1 MENYLIGKFLC
12 ESLNITF
19 VSRIAQSYSK
29 DQIQTLMIK
38 NLADLFST
46 VLQRP
51 KRTLVVVSA
60 NDQHSVE
67 AAYHAVTTGLIHATL
82 IGNESII
89 KEICAGEKFDTSLLK
104 IIHQPDDRLA
114 AALAVEMIRKKEG
127 DILMKGLLPTDQFI
141 KAILDKEKGL
151 LDPGNILSHV
161 TVIQNPN
168 YYKLMI
174 VSDVAVLP
182 QPDLGQKVQMIR
194 YMVQTASALGISRPK
209 VAVIAP
215 SEQLL
220 MQLESSRDA
229 AFLSKMGERGQIKGC
244 LIDGP
249 LALDLAIDKESA
261 RIKGIGGEVAGD
273 ADCLLFPNLDA
284 GNIFYKTNM
293 KLAKAE
299 SAAMLVGARV
309 PVVLTSRG
317 DSTLTKQYSIALASL
332 VS

>member
-1 MENYLIGKFLC
+1 MVKKL
-12 ESLNITF
+12 
-19 VSRIAQSYSK
+19 
-29 DQIQTLMIK
+29 D
-38 NLADLFST
+38 DLFSA
-46 VLQRP
+46 VLQRS

-60 NDQHSVE
+60 NDNHSVM
-67 AAYHAVTTGLIHATL
+67 AAYKAVENGLVKAVL
-82 IGNESII
+82 IGDEELI
-89 KEICAGEKFDTSLLK
+89 KKICKEEKVDNKLFKLV
-104 IIHQPDDRLA
+104 HQPDDMLA
-114 AALAVEMIRKKEG
+114 ASFAVQMVRNKEG
-127 DILMKGLLPTDQFI
+127 DILMKGLIPTDKFI

-151 LDPGNILSHV
+151 MEPGSILSHV

-168 YYKLMI
+168 YHKLMI

-182 QPDLGQKVQMIR
+182 QPDLGQKVQLIR
-194 YMVQTASALGISRPK
+194 YLVKTANFLGITLPK

-220 MQLESSRDA
+220 IQLESSKDA
-229 AFLSKMGERGQIKGC
+229 ALLAKMGERGQITGC

-249 LALDLAIDKESA
+249 LALDIAIDRESA
-261 RIKGIGGEVAGD
+261 EIKGIRGDVAGD

-284 GNIFYKTNM
+284 GNVFYKTNM

-299 SAAMLVGARV
+299 SAAILAGAKV

>member
-1 MENYLIGKFLC
+1 
-12 ESLNITF
+12 
-19 VSRIAQSYSK
+19 
-29 DQIQTLMIK
+29 
-38 NLADLFST
+38 
-46 VLQRP
+46 
-51 KRTLVVVSA
+51 
-60 NDQHSVE
+60 
-67 AAYHAVTTGLIHATL
+67 
-82 IGNESII
+82 
-89 KEICAGEKFDTSLLK
+89 
-104 IIHQPDDRLA
+104 
-114 AALAVEMIRKKEG
+114 
-127 DILMKGLLPTDQFI
+127 
-141 KAILDKEKGL
+141 
-151 LDPGNILSHV
+151 
-161 TVIQNPN
+161 
-168 YYKLMI
+168 
-174 VSDVAVLP
+174 
-182 QPDLGQKVQMIR
+182 
-194 YMVQTASALGISRPK
+194 
-209 VAVIAP
+209 
-215 SEQLL
+215 

>member
-1 MENYLIGKFLC
+1 
-12 ESLNITF
+12 
-19 VSRIAQSYSK
+19 
-29 DQIQTLMIK
+29 MIK
-38 NLADLFST
+38 KLDDLSQA

-51 KRTLVVVSA
+51 RRTLVVVCA
-60 NDQHSVE
+60 NDNHSVMASYNAVESGLVNAVLIGDE
-67 AAYHAVTTGLIHATL
+67 ALMREICSAEQLNATL
-82 IGNESII
+82 
-89 KEICAGEKFDTSLLK
+89 FTF
-104 IIHQPDDRLA
+104 IHQPDERLA
-114 AALAVEMIRKKEG
+114 ASLAVQMIRQQEG
-127 DILMKGLLPTDQFI
+127 QILMKGLIPTDKFI

-151 LDPGNILSHV
+151 MDPGSVLSHV

-168 YYKLMI
+168 YHKLMI

-182 QPDLGQKVQMIR
+182 QPDLGQKVKLIG
-194 YMVQTASALGISRPK
+194 YMVHTANALGIAYPK

-220 MQLESSRDA
+220 LQLESSKDA

-249 LALDLAIDKESA
+249 LALDIAIDKEA
-261 RIKGIGGEVAGD
+261 AAIKGIKGEVAGD

-284 GNIFYKTNM
+284 GNVFYKTNM

-299 SAAMLVGARV
+299 SAAMLVGAKV

-317 DSTLTKQYSIALASL
+317 DSTLTKQYSIALAAL
-332 VS
+332 VI

>member
-1 MENYLIGKFLC
+1 MIG
-12 ESLNITF
+12 
-19 VSRIAQSYSK
+19 
-29 DQIQTLMIK
+29 
-38 NLADLFST
+38 NLEDLFPA
-46 VLQRP
+46 VRQRS
-51 KRTLVVVSA
+51 KRTLIVVSA
-60 NDQHSVE
+60 NDSHSVE
-67 AAYHAVTTGLIHATL
+67 AACNAVVAGLINAVL
-82 IGNESII
+82 IGDEKII
-89 KEICAGEKFDTSLLK
+89 SKICSDLGVDTSLLK
-104 IIHQPDDRLA
+104 VIHQPDDRLA
-114 AALAVEMIRKKEG
+114 AVLAVEMIRRKEG
-127 DILMKGLLPTDQFI
+127 DILMKGLISTDKFI

-151 LDPGNILSHV
+151 LEPGNILSHV

-182 QPDLGQKVQMIR
+182 LPDLGQKVQLIR
-194 YMVQTASALGISRPK
+194 YMTKTANALGIHLPK

-215 SEQLL
+215 SEQVL

-229 AFLSKMGERGQIKGC
+229 ALLSKMGQRGQITGC
-244 LIDGP
+244 IIDGP
-249 LALDLAIDKESA
+249 LALDIAIDKEA
-261 RIKGIGGEVAGD
+261 AEIKGLTGEVAGD

-284 GNIFYKTNM
+284 GNVFYKTNM

-299 SAAMLVGARV
+299 SAAMLVGAQV

>member
-1 MENYLIGKFLC
+1 
-12 ESLNITF
+12 
-19 VSRIAQSYSK
+19 
-29 DQIQTLMIK
+29 MIK
-38 NLADLFST
+38 YLEDLFPA

-60 NDQHSVE
+60 NDNHSIE
-67 AAYHAVTTGLIHATL
+67 AAYNAVKSGLVHAVL
-82 IGNESII
+82 IGDEKII
-89 KEICAGEKFDTSLLK
+89 KKIGAGEKFDLSLFK
-104 IIHQPDDRLA
+104 IIDQPDERLA
-114 AALAVEMIRKKEG
+114 ASLAVQMIRQMEG
-127 DILMKGLLPTDQFI
+127 DLIMKGLISTDKFI

-151 LDPGNILSHV
+151 MEPGNILSHV

-182 QPDLGQKVQMIR
+182 LPDLGQKVQLIR
-194 YMVQTASALGISRPK
+194 YMVKTANALGISLPK

-220 MQLESSRDA
+220 MQLDSSKDA
-229 AFLSKMGERGQIKGC
+229 SFLTTMGQRKQITGC
-244 LIDGP
+244 IIDGP
-249 LALDLAIDKESA
+249 LALDIAIDKESA
-261 RIKGIGGEVAGD
+261 GIKGIKGDVAGD

-284 GNIFYKTNM
+284 GNVFYKTNM

-299 SAAMLVGARV
+299 SAAMLVGAKV

-332 VS
+332 LS

>member
-1 MENYLIGKFLC
+1 MENYLAGKFLC

-19 VSRIAQSYSK
+19 VSRIVKSYSP

-67 AAYHAVTTGLIHATL
+67 AAYRAVTTGLIHATL
-82 IGNESII
+82 IGNEDII
-89 KEICAGEKFDTSLLK
+89 NEICTREKFDTSLLK
-104 IIHQPDDRLA
+104 ITHQPDDRLA

-141 KAILDKEKGL
+141 KAILDKEKGV

-161 TVIQNPN
+161 TVMQNPN

-194 YMVQTASALGISRPK
+194 YMVQTAAALGISRPK

-220 MQLESSRDA
+220 MQIESSRDA

-249 LALDLAIDKESA
+249 LALDLAIDPESA

-284 GNIFYKTNM
+284 GNVFYKTNM

>member
-1 MENYLIGKFLC
+1 
-12 ESLNITF
+12 
-19 VSRIAQSYSK
+19 
-29 DQIQTLMIK
+29 MIK
-38 NLADLFST
+38 YLEDLFPA

-60 NDQHSVE
+60 NDNHSVE
-67 AAYHAVTTGLIHATL
+67 AAYNAVKSGLVHGVL
-82 IGNESII
+82 IGDEKII
-89 KEICAGEKFDTSLLK
+89 KKIGAEENFDLSLFR
-104 IIHQPDDRLA
+104 IIDQPDERLA
-114 AALAVEMIRKKEG
+114 ATLAVQMIRQREG
-127 DILMKGLLPTDQFI
+127 DLIMKGLISTDKFI

-151 LDPGNILSHV
+151 MDPGNILSHV

-182 QPDLGQKVQMIR
+182 LPDLGQKVLLIN
-194 YMVQTASALGISRPK
+194 YMVKTANALGISLPK

-215 SEQLL
+215 SAQLR
-220 MQLESSRDA
+220 MQLESSKDA
-229 AFLSKMGERGQIKGC
+229 AFLTTMGHRKQITGC
-244 LIDGP
+244 IIDGP
-249 LALDLAIDKESA
+249 LALDIAIDKESA
-261 RIKGIGGEVAGD
+261 GIKGIKGEVAGD

-284 GNIFYKTNM
+284 GNVFYKTNM

-299 SAAMLVGARV
+299 SAAMLVGAKV

-332 VS
+332 LS

>member
-1 MENYLIGKFLC
+1 
-12 ESLNITF
+12 
-19 VSRIAQSYSK
+19 
-29 DQIQTLMIK
+29 MIN
-38 NLADLFST
+38 NLDDLLAE

-51 KRTLVVVSA
+51 KRTLLVVSA
-60 NDQHSVE
+60 NDNHSVM
-67 AAYHAVTTGLIHATL
+67 AAYHAVEGGLIHAVL
-82 IGNESII
+82 IGDETVISR
-89 KEICAGEKFDTSLLK
+89 ICEEEKIDTSNFR
-104 IIHQPDDRLA
+104 IVHQPDDRLA
-114 AALAVEMIRKKEG
+114 ATLAVQMIKNREG
-127 DILMKGLLPTDQFI
+127 DILMKGLLSTDKFV

-151 LDPGNILSHV
+151 LEPGNVLSHV

-168 YYKLMI
+168 YHKLMI

-182 QPDLGQKVQMIR
+182 QPDLGQKVKLIG
-194 YMVQTASALGISRPK
+194 YMVKTGKALGISCPK

-220 MQLESSRDA
+220 MQLESSKDA
-229 AFLSKMGERGQIKGC
+229 AFLSKMGDRGQITGC

-249 LALDLAIDKESA
+249 LALDIAIDKESA
-261 RIKGIGGEVAGD
+261 TIKGIKGEVAGD

-284 GNIFYKTNM
+284 GNVFYKTNM

-299 SAAMLVGARV
+299 SAAMLVGASV

-317 DSTLTKQYSIALASL
+317 DSTLTKKYSIALASL

>member
-1 MENYLIGKFLC
+1 M
-12 ESLNITF
+12 IT
-19 VSRIAQSYSK
+19 
-29 DQIQTLMIK
+29 TLE
-38 NLADLFST
+38 DLFPA
-46 VLQRP
+46 VLQKP
-51 KRTLVVVSA
+51 KRTLIVVSA
-60 NDQHSVE
+60 NDEHSVE
-67 AAYHAVTTGLIHATL
+67 AAYKAIKSGLIHATL
-82 IGNESII
+82 IGDQVVIR
-89 KEICAGEKFDTSLLK
+89 KICSSMKFDTSLFK
-104 IIHQPDDRLA
+104 TVHQPDDRLA
-114 AALAVEMIRKKEG
+114 AELAVEMIRKKEG
-127 DILMKGLLPTDQFI
+127 DILMKGLISTDKFI

-151 LDPGNILSHV
+151 LDQGNVLSHV

-182 QPDLGQKVQMIR
+182 QPDLGQKVQLIR
-194 YMVQTASALGISRPK
+194 YMVKTAAALGINLPK
-209 VAVIAP
+209 VAVICP

-220 MQLESSRDA
+220 VQLDSSRDA
-229 AFLSKMGERGQIKGC
+229 AFLSKMCERGQIQGC
-244 LIDGP
+244 IVDGP
-249 LALDLAIDKESA
+249 LALDIAIDREA
-261 RIKGIGGEVAGD
+261 AAIKGLTGEVAGD

-284 GNIFYKTNM
+284 GNVFYKTNM

>member
-1 MENYLIGKFLC
+1 
-12 ESLNITF
+12 
-19 VSRIAQSYSK
+19 
-29 DQIQTLMIK
+29 MIK
-38 NLADLFST
+38 YLDDLFPA

-60 NDQHSVE
+60 NDNHSVE
-67 AAYHAVTTGLIHATL
+67 AAYNAVKSGLVHAVL
-82 IGNESII
+82 IGDEKII
-89 KEICAGEKFDTSLLK
+89 REIGEDGKFDLSLFR
-104 IIHQPDDRLA
+104 IIDQPDERLA
-114 AALAVEMIRKKEG
+114 AMVAVQMIRQKEG
-127 DILMKGLLPTDQFI
+127 DLIMKGLISTDKFI

-151 LDPGNILSHV
+151 MEPGNILSHV

-168 YYKLMI
+168 YHKLMI

-182 QPDLGQKVQMIR
+182 LPDLGQKVQLIR
-194 YMVQTASALGISRPK
+194 YMVKTANALGISLPK

-220 MQLESSRDA
+220 MQLDSSKDA
-229 AFLSKMGERGQIKGC
+229 SFLTTMGQRRQITGC
-244 LIDGP
+244 IIDGP
-249 LALDLAIDKESA
+249 LALDIAIDKESA
-261 RIKGIGGEVAGD
+261 GIKGIKGDVAGD

-284 GNIFYKTNM
+284 GNVFYKTNM

-299 SAAMLVGARV
+299 SAAILVGASV

-332 VS
+332 LS

>member
-1 MENYLIGKFLC
+1 MIN
-12 ESLNITF
+12 
-19 VSRIAQSYSK
+19 
-29 DQIQTLMIK
+29 TLE
-38 NLADLFST
+38 DLFPA
-46 VLQRP
+46 VLQKP
-51 KRTLVVVSA
+51 KRTLIVVSA
-60 NDQHSVE
+60 NDNHSVE
-67 AAYHAVTTGLIHATL
+67 AAYKAIKSGLIHATL
-82 IGNESII
+82 IGDQVVMR
-89 KEICAGEKFDTSLLK
+89 KICSTMKFDTSLFK
-104 IIHQPDDRLA
+104 TIHQPDDRLA
-114 AALAVEMIRKKEG
+114 AELAVEMIRKREG
-127 DILMKGLLPTDQFI
+127 DILMKGLISTDKFI

-151 LDPGNILSHV
+151 IDQGNVLSHV

-182 QPDLGQKVQMIR
+182 QPDLGQKVQLIR
-194 YMVQTASALGISRPK
+194 YMVKTANAMGISLPK
-209 VAVIAP
+209 VAVICP

-220 MQLESSRDA
+220 VQLDSSRDA
-229 AFLSKMGERGQIKGC
+229 AFLSKMCERGQIQGC
-244 LIDGP
+244 IVDGP
-249 LALDLAIDKESA
+249 LALDVAIDKEA
-261 RIKGIGGEVAGD
+261 AAIKGLSGEVAGD

-284 GNIFYKTNM
+284 GNVFYKTNM

>member
-1 MENYLIGKFLC
+1 
-12 ESLNITF
+12 
-19 VSRIAQSYSK
+19 
-29 DQIQTLMIK
+29 MIK
-38 NLADLFST
+38 TLEDLFSA

-51 KRTLVVVSA
+51 KRTLIVVSA
-60 NDQHSVE
+60 NDNHSVE
-67 AAYHAVTTGLIHATL
+67 AAYQAIQTGLIQAIL
-82 IGNESII
+82 IGDQGII
-89 KEICAGEKFDTSLLK
+89 DGICMSSKLDSSQFQ

-114 AALAVEMIRKKEG
+114 ASLAVQMIRQQEG
-127 DILMKGLLPTDQFI
+127 DLIMKGLISTDKFI
-141 KAILDKEKGL
+141 KAILDKENGL
-151 LDPGNILSHV
+151 MEPGNTLSHV

-168 YYKLMI
+168 YHKLMI

-182 QPDLGQKVQMIR
+182 LPDLSQKIQLIKYLVK
-194 YMVQTASALGISRPK
+194 TANAFGINLPK

-220 MQLESSRDA
+220 MQLESSKDA
-229 AFLSKMGERGQIKGC
+229 AFLSKMGERGQITGC

-249 LALDLAIDKESA
+249 LALDIAIDRESA
-261 RIKGIGGEVAGD
+261 QIKGIKGEVAGD
-273 ADCLLFPNLDA
+273 ADCLLFPNLDT
-284 GNIFYKTNM
+284 GNVFYKTNM

-309 PVVLTSRG
+309 PIVLTSRG

>member
-1 MENYLIGKFLC
+1 
-12 ESLNITF
+12 
-19 VSRIAQSYSK
+19 
-29 DQIQTLMIK
+29 MIK
-38 NLADLFST
+38 NLDDLFST

-51 KRTLVVVSA
+51 KRTLVVISA
-60 NDQHSVE
+60 NDNHSVE
-67 AAYHAVTTGLIHATL
+67 AAYKAADSGLIHAVL
-82 IGNESII
+82 IGDEKII
-89 KEICAGEKFDTSLLK
+89 SRICTEEKFDATLFR
-104 IIHQPDDRLA
+104 IIHQPDVSQA
-114 AALAVEMIRKKEG
+114 AIQAVQMIRRREG
-127 DILMKGLLPTDQFI
+127 DILMKGLISTDKFI
-141 KAILDKEKGL
+141 KAILDKEEGL
-151 LDPGNILSHV
+151 LDGGNLLSHV

-194 YMVQTASALGISRPK
+194 YMLKTANALGIAFPK

-215 SEQLL
+215 SEQLINR
-220 MQLESSRDA
+220 LESSKDA
-229 AFLSKMGERGQIKGC
+229 AFLKDMGANGQITGC

-249 LALDLAIDKESA
+249 MALDIAIDKESA
-261 RIKGIGGEVAGD
+261 TIKGIAGDVAGD
-273 ADCLLFPNLDA
+273 ADCLLFPNLDT
-284 GNIFYKTNM
+284 GNVFYKTNM
-293 KLAKAE
+293 KLGKAE

>member
-1 MENYLIGKFLC
+1 MIG
-12 ESLNITF
+12 
-19 VSRIAQSYSK
+19 
-29 DQIQTLMIK
+29 
-38 NLADLFST
+38 NLEELFPA
-46 VLQRP
+46 VRQRS
-51 KRTLVVVSA
+51 KRTLIVVSA
-60 NDQHSVE
+60 NDCHSVE
-67 AAYHAVTTGLIHATL
+67 AACNAVVAGLINAVL
-82 IGNESII
+82 IGDENVIS
-89 KEICAGEKFDTSLLK
+89 KICSDLGVDTSLLK
-104 IIHQPDDRLA
+104 VIHQPDDRLA
-114 AALAVEMIRKKEG
+114 AVLAVEMIRRKEG
-127 DILMKGLLPTDQFI
+127 DILMKGLISTDKFI

-151 LDPGNILSHV
+151 LEPGNILSHV

-182 QPDLGQKVQMIR
+182 LPDLGQKVQLIR
-194 YMVQTASALGISRPK
+194 YMTKTANALGIHLPK

-215 SEQLL
+215 SEQVL

-229 AFLSKMGERGQIKGC
+229 ALLSKMGQRGQITGC
-244 LIDGP
+244 IIDGP
-249 LALDLAIDKESA
+249 LALDIAIDKEA
-261 RIKGIGGEVAGD
+261 AEIKGLTGEVAGD

-284 GNIFYKTNM
+284 GNVFYKTNM

-299 SAAMLVGARV
+299 SAAMLVGAQV

>member
-1 MENYLIGKFLC
+1 
-12 ESLNITF
+12 
-19 VSRIAQSYSK
+19 
-29 DQIQTLMIK
+29 MIK
-38 NLADLFST
+38 NLEDLFTT
-46 VLQRP
+46 VLERP
-51 KRTLVVVSA
+51 KRTLIVVSA
-60 NDQHSVE
+60 NDSHSVA
-67 AAYHAVTTGLIHATL
+67 AAYNAVKCGLVHLVL
-82 IGNESII
+82 IGDEQII
-89 KEICAGEKFDTSLLK
+89 AGICAAEKVDTSLFS

-114 AALAVEMIRKKEG
+114 ASLAVQMIRQGEG
-127 DILMKGLLPTDQFI
+127 DILMKGLIPTDKFI

-151 LDPGNILSHV
+151 MEPGNILSHV

-182 QPDLGQKVQMIR
+182 QPDLGQKVQLIR
-194 YMVQTASALGISRPK
+194 YMVKTANAMGIAYPK

-220 MQLESSRDA
+220 MQLESSRDGA
-229 AFLSKMGERGQIKGC
+229 YLSKMGERGQITGC

-249 LALDLAIDKESA
+249 LALDIAIDKEA
-261 RIKGIGGEVAGD
+261 ALTKGIKGEVAGD
-273 ADCLLFPNLDA
+273 ADCLLFPNLDT
-284 GNIFYKTNM
+284 GNVFYKTNM

-299 SAAMLVGARV
+299 AAAMLVGARI
-309 PVVLTSRG
+309 PVILTSRG

>member
-1 MENYLIGKFLC
+1 M
-12 ESLNITF
+12 IT
-19 VSRIAQSYSK
+19 K
-29 DQIQTLMIK
+29 LD
-38 NLADLFST
+38 DLFPA
-46 VLQRP
+46 VLRQV
-51 KRTLVVVSA
+51 KRTLIVVSA
-60 NDQHSVE
+60 NDNHSVM
-67 AAYHAVTTGLIHATL
+67 AAYEAVKRGLVHAVL
-82 IGNESII
+82 IGDKATIEH
-89 KEICAGEKFDTSLLK
+89 ICAEEQADASLFTIL
-104 IIHQPDDRLA
+104 HQPDEWLA
-114 AALAVEMIRKKEG
+114 AVQAVQMIRQQEG
-127 DILMKGLLPTDQFI
+127 DILMKGLISTDRFI

-151 LDPGNILSHV
+151 MDPGSVLSHV

-182 QPDLGQKVQMIR
+182 QPDLSQKIKLIG
-194 YMVQTASALGISRPK
+194 YMVKTAAALGISHPK

-220 MQLESSRDA
+220 LQLESSRDA

-249 LALDLAIDKESA
+249 LALDIAIDAEA
-261 RIKGIGGEVAGD
+261 AEIKGIKGEVAGD

-284 GNIFYKTNM
+284 GNVFYKTNM

-299 SAAMLVGARV
+299 SAAMLTGARV

-317 DSTLTKQYSIALASL
+317 DSTLTKQYSIALAAL
-332 VS
+332 VI